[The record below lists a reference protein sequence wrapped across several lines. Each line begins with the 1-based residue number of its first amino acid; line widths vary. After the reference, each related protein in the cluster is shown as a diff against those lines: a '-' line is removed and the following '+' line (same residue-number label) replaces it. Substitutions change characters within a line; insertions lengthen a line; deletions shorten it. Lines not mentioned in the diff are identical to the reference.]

1 MPTDRSVQTAI
12 SLPPGVD
19 FEEYRQFQTE
29 GPLDTSSSR
38 IHTEGSFDN
47 ERHSDSTEQR
57 GERAGSDVTGL
68 WSDNDA
74 EYGSSTNLA
83 DISSSEDLSDT
94 ENRLQDFDTRHPLL
108 RRRYFAIRTNNL
120 SEFALEPFVHSEP
133 PPNYSD
139 VIAENI
145 QGDRNES
152 PTLSFATQS
161 DDTAPPPNY
170 SDIIFDSTEEN
181 ETSDSESLPS
191 RFTIETDDLES
202 LPSRYTI
209 DTSDSDSLSS
219 RFTID
224 SPSSV
229 NF

>member
-1 MPTDRSVQTAI
+1 MPTDRSVQTLI
-12 SLPPGVD
+12 SLAPEVD
-19 FEEYRQFQTE
+19 WEEYRQNETE
-29 GPLDTSSSR
+29 GLLNSSGSR
-38 IHTEGSFDN
+38 IGTEDSFEN
-47 ERHSDSTEQR
+47 ERHSDLSEQR
-57 GERAGSDVTGL
+57 SERAGSDVTGL

-74 EYGSSTNLA
+74 EYGSSNNLA
-83 DISSSEDLSDT
+83 DISSSEELYDT

-108 RRRYFAIRTNNL
+108 RRRYFAIRTNNF

-139 VIAENI
+139 VIAENN

-152 PTLSFATQS
+152 PTLSFVTQS
-161 DDTAPPPNY
+161 DDTTPPPNY
-170 SDIIFDSTEEN
+170 SDIIFDSIGEN

-219 RFTID
+219 CFIID